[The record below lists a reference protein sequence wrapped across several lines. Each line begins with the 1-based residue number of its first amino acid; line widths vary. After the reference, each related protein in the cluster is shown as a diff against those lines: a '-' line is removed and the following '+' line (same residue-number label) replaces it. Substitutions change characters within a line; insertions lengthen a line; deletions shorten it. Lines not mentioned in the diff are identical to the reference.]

1 MHQPGDVDDGFRIH
15 ASKTMY
21 ALPLKPRDFYDARS
35 KSIIKDLRKSQG
47 VSYKELARRLES
59 YGVVV
64 DDRVLINRINRG
76 GFSFA
81 FALQVL
87 AALGAETISVPKPT
101 ELPKPEVRTTRV

>member
-1 MHQPGDVDDGFRIH
+1 M
-15 ASKTMY
+15 
-21 ALPLKPRDFYDARS
+21 KPRDFYEARA
-35 KSIIKDLRKSQG
+35 KSLIKDLRESKQ
-47 VSYKELARRLES
+47 VSYKELARRLEA

-87 AALGAETISVPKPT
+87 AALGVTTLDVPHLSGSSDLSVRANPSR
-101 ELPKPEVRTTRV
+101 E

>member
-1 MHQPGDVDDGFRIH
+1 MNV
-15 ASKTMY
+15 K
-21 ALPLKPRDFYDARS
+21 LKPRDFYEARA
-35 KSIIKDLRKSQG
+35 KSLIKDLRESQG
-47 VSYKELARRLES
+47 VSYKELARRLEA

-87 AALGAETISVPKPT
+87 SALGAQSVNVPKLSNPMSSLKVQGKNQR
-101 ELPKPEVRTTRV
+101 EPGH